1 VLHGEFKASTTEQ
14 EMNGVET
21 SLGFLIRAAIYRN
34 TQLFEGA
41 IFRIGKLTRTFDSA
55 SSDLT

>member
-1 VLHGEFKASTTEQ
+1 
-14 EMNGVET
+14 MNGVET